1 MGSKTRV
8 SPVDMLRKLRRRI
21 VQSAPDFCNAA
32 SLKSDPAH
40 SINELSRVIPLSA
53 SGAST
58 NHSIGDILGCK
69 LSAATV
75 FKRRAVWPEDEAY
88 IRHTTPR
95 IAALH

>member
-53 SGAST
+53 SGA
-58 NHSIGDILGCK
+58 CK
-69 LSAATV
+69 LHLLAKLLDGLKTVAADNFHPRMSPMLWLV
-75 FKRRAVWPEDEAY
+75 